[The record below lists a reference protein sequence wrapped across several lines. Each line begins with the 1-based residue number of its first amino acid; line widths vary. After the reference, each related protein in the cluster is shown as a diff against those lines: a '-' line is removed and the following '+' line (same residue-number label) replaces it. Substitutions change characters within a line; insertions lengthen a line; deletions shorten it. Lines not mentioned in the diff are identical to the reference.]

1 MWKQCDIISHLSEWL
16 SSNSQQIINIGENMY
31 LMEQLYTIGRNEA
44 VAVIIENSKEVL
56 PKLKNRIITWS
67 SNSTPEYITGKKMK
81 MLIWKYTGISML
93 RATLITIAKIWKQ
106 SSVLQHING

>member
-1 MWKQCDIISHLSEWL
+1 
-16 SSNSQQIINIGENMY
+16 MY

-67 SNSTPEYITGKKMK
+67 SNSTPEYITGKKNENAN
-81 MLIWKYTGISML
+81 L
-93 RATLITIAKIWKQ
+93 KIYRHLNVESNTNYNSQ
-106 SSVLQHING
+106 DMEAIQCSSTY